1 MTTALT
7 LFDLPNDVPTL
18 SRQSHIPPKT
28 SIEAYKSV
36 QEMKD
41 DHYVKIIRALKDIE
55 TGATYEEISLRCGLS
70 KDQVNRRLSELVD
83 KNVIYNTGMAR
94 PTSSGRNAMVRQLK
108 NI

>member
-28 SIEAYKSV
+28 SIEAYRSV

-41 DHYVKIIRALKDIE
+41 DHYVKIINALKE
-55 TGATYEEISLRCGLS
+55 MKVGGNYEEISLRCGLS

-108 NI
+108 DI

>member
-28 SIEAYKSV
+28 SIEAYRSV

-41 DHYVKIIRALKDIE
+41 DHYVKIINALKGMD
-55 TGATYEEISLRCGLS
+55 GGTYEEISYKCGLS

-94 PTSSGRNAMVRQLK
+94 PTSSGRNAMVRKLK
-108 NI
+108 DI